1 MGKICN
7 DNRVRLVSWRQ
18 FNDANPSSTK
28 NRHLTVQSFRD
39 TTMVAIAPTPKI
51 KNLDKLLT
59 HCQRRRYQAKSNIIC
74 AGDRSDTLFFIIK
87 GSVTILIED
96 DDGREMIIAYLNAG
110 DFFGELGLFEQA
122 GQEQE
127 RSAWVRAK
135 VECEVA
141 EISYGKFR
149 ELSQQ
154 DPDILYV
161 LSGQIAQR
169 LRNTTRKVGDLA
181 FFDVTGRVARC
192 LLELCKQ
199 PDAMTH
205 PDGMQIKVTRQ
216 EIGRIVGCSREMV
229 GRVLKD
235 LEERNLVNVKGKT
248 MVVFGT
254 R

>member
-1 MGKICN
+1 
-7 DNRVRLVSWRQ
+7 
-18 FNDANPSSTK
+18 
-28 NRHLTVQSFRD
+28 
-39 TTMVAIAPTPKI
+39 MVAIAPSPKI
-51 KNLDKLLT
+51 KNLDKLLM

-122 GQEQE
+122 GHEQE

-141 EISYGKFR
+141 EISYSKFR
-149 ELSQQ
+149 ELSQL

-235 LEERNLVNVKGKT
+235 LEERNLVDVKGKT

>member
-1 MGKICN
+1 
-7 DNRVRLVSWRQ
+7 
-18 FNDANPSSTK
+18 
-28 NRHLTVQSFRD
+28 
-39 TTMVAIAPTPKI
+39 MVAITPTPKI
-51 KNLDKLLT
+51 KNLDKLLM
-59 HCQRRRYQAKSNIIC
+59 HCQRRRHAAKSNIIC
-74 AGDRSDTLFFIIK
+74 AGDRSDTLYFIIK

-122 GQEQE
+122 GQEQQ

-141 EISYGKFR
+141 EISYEKFR
-149 ELSQQ
+149 ELARQ
-154 DPDILYV
+154 DPEILYA
-161 LSGQIAQR
+161 LGSQMAQR
-169 LRNTTRKVGDLA
+169 LRNTTQKVGDLA

-235 LEERNLVNVKGKT
+235 LEERNLVDVKGKT